1 MKTLIVMILM
11 LLSYPSWSCVCNK
24 VSDAV
29 AFEQATSLFIVQ
41 ITSTEF
47 TEVAGKRVFSYV
59 SAKFRVI
66 ETLKGELDKLKELRS
81 EKGECE
87 FPLLAGELYI
97 VFSTANDYELL
108 DACTSSRW
116 LPKSENNR
124 ESTIILRSEKKR
136 LEFTK

>member
-11 LLSYPSWSCVCNK
+11 LLSSPSWSCVCNK

-29 AFEQATSLFIVQ
+29 AFEQATSVFIVQ

-97 VFSTANDYELL
+97 VCSTANDYELL

-124 ESTIILRSEKKR
+124 ESTIILRSEKK
-136 LEFTK
+136 ET